1 VDQELREL
9 HATWL
14 QRKDEKEQRDV
25 AETEEREGEEEGEVA
40 AGIPTEIETPVAFAP
55 KDLPTTTDTGI
66 PPPILQG
73 VESFSVLHDVG
84 LSSGAFTD
92 DRTATVSSPT
102 LSISSISDLTPTEFG
117 EEIEESGD
125 ERVPT
130 RHETFYLEDG
140 NVEIVCGHTIFRVH
154 SPIVSFS
161 SPNLRDTLS
170 PSTLLNAPMSE
181 GCPRIVFK
189 DSAEDF
195 AVLLK
200 MIYTPGHVHPPPSMW
215 VPWADRTTDEQV
227 PNKAQGSR
235 IYNVRVSPSDGNQ
248 VRVLRRPRGTC

>member
-9 HATWL
+9 HAAWL
-14 QRKDEKEQRDV
+14 QRKDEEEQRDI
-25 AETEEREGEEEGEVA
+25 AETEEREGEEGDEGA
-40 AGIPTEIETPVAFAP
+40 TGIPAEVETPIAFAP
-55 KDLPTTTDTGI
+55 QVLPTTIDIGI
-66 PPPILQG
+66 PSPILQG
-73 VESFSVLHDVG
+73 IESSSVLHDVEY
-84 LSSGAFTD
+84 SSDTFTD
-92 DRTATVSSPT
+92 DQTTTTSSPT
-102 LSISSISDLTPTEFG
+102 FSISSLSDLTSADEFG
-117 EEIEESGD
+117 EDIGEGSD
-125 ERVPT
+125 ERIPT

-170 PSTLLNAPMSE
+170 PSTLLNAPMPE

-200 MIYTPGHVHPPPSMW
+200 MIYTPGHVHPPLDM
-215 VPWADRTTDEQV
+215 
-227 PNKAQGSR
+227 N
-235 IYNVRVSPSDGNQ
+235 YVS
-248 VRVLRRPRGTC
+248 